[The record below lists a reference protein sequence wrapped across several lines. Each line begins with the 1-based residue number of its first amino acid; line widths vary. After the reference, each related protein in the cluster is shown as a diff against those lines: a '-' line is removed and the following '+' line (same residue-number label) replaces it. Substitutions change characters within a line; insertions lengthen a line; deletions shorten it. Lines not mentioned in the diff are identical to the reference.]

1 MSRNAYI
8 LLLLTMLMWGGNAV
22 AGKMAVGHVSPMVLT
37 MLRWLGAVMLLLA
50 ISLPQLRRDWRVVR
64 PRLLYL
70 FVLGASGF
78 TLFNAAMYTALTFT
92 TVINVSIE
100 QAGMP
105 MFIFIANYLLYR
117 IGVSAGQVIGFSLS
131 MVGVALT
138 ATHGNLLTLS
148 QQEINT
154 GDLLMLGA
162 VILYAGYTIALRYK
176 PAIHWKSLMSVMSI
190 AAFITSLP
198 FLAWE
203 VSSGAA
209 VWPDTR
215 GWAIVLYI
223 AVFPSVVSQLFYVRA
238 VDLIGANRAGLF
250 INLVPIFG
258 TILSIIIL
266 GEELKLYHIAALVM
280 VLGGIWLA
288 EYSGRKRAAR
298 SPARRSSAPRPQS
311 PPARSS
317 HRYD

>member
-1 MSRNAYI
+1 MSRNAYV

-22 AGKMAVGHVSPMVLT
+22 AGKMAVGHISPMVLT
-37 MLRWLGAVMLLLA
+37 TFRWLGAVALMLA
-50 ISLPQLRRDWRVVR
+50 IGIPQLRRDWHVVR
-64 PRLLYL
+64 PRLVYL
-70 FVLGASGF
+70 FLLGAAGF

-105 MFIFIANYLLYR
+105 MFIFIANFVLYR

-148 QQEINT
+148 EQQINS
-154 GDLLMLGA
+154 GDLLMLAA
-162 VILYAGYTIALRYK
+162 VLLYAGYTIALRYK
-176 PAIHWKSLMSVMSI
+176 PAIHWKSLMSVMAV
-190 AAFITSLP
+190 AAALTSLP
-198 FLAWE
+198 FMVWE
-203 VSSGAA
+203 VATDAA
-209 VWPDTR
+209 IWPDMR
-215 GWAIVLYI
+215 GWGIVLYTAI
-223 AVFPSVVSQLFYVRA
+223 FPSVVSQLFYVRA

-258 TILSIIIL
+258 TILSIAIL
-266 GEELKLYHIAALVM
+266 GEDLEMYHIAALVM

-288 EYSGRKRAAR
+288 ENSGRKRAAR
-298 SPARRSSAPRPQS
+298 
-311 PPARSS
+311 
-317 HRYD
+317 D

>member
-1 MSRNAYI
+1 MSRNAYV

-22 AGKMAVGHVSPMVLT
+22 AGKMAVGHISPMVLT
-37 MLRWLGAVMLLLA
+37 TFRWLGAVALMLA
-50 ISLPQLRRDWRVVR
+50 IGLPQLRRDWHVVR
-64 PRLLYL
+64 PRLPYL
-70 FVLGASGF
+70 FLLGAAGF

-105 MFIFIANYLLYR
+105 MFIFIANFVLYR

-148 QQEINT
+148 EQQINS
-154 GDLLMLGA
+154 GDLLMLAA
-162 VILYAGYTIALRYK
+162 VLLYAGYTIALRYK
-176 PAIHWKSLMSVMSI
+176 PAIHWKSLMSVMAV
-190 AAFITSLP
+190 AAALTSLP
-198 FLAWE
+198 FMAWE
-203 VSSGAA
+203 VATDAA
-209 VWPDTR
+209 IWPDMR
-215 GWAIVLYI
+215 GWGIVLYTAI
-223 AVFPSVVSQLFYVRA
+223 FPSVVSQLFYVRA

-258 TILSIIIL
+258 TILSIAIL
-266 GEELKLYHIAALVM
+266 GEDLEMYHIAALVM

-288 EYSGRKRAAR
+288 ENSGRKRAAR
-298 SPARRSSAPRPQS
+298 N
-311 PPARSS
+311 
-317 HRYD
+317 

>member
-1 MSRNAYI
+1 MSRNAYL

-298 SPARRSSAPRPQS
+298 G
-311 PPARSS
+311 
-317 HRYD
+317 

>member
-1 MSRNAYI
+1 MSRNAYV

-22 AGKMAVGHVSPMVLT
+22 AGKMAVGHISPMVLT
-37 MLRWLGAVMLLLA
+37 TFRWLGAVALMLA
-50 ISLPQLRRDWRVVR
+50 IGIPQLRRDWHVVQ

-70 FVLGASGF
+70 FLLGAAGF

-105 MFIFIANYLLYR
+105 MFIFIANFVLYR

-148 QQEINT
+148 EQQINS
-154 GDLLMLGA
+154 GDLLMLAA
-162 VILYAGYTIALRYK
+162 VLLYAGYTIALRYK
-176 PAIHWKSLMSVMSI
+176 PAIHWKSLMSVMAV
-190 AAFITSLP
+190 AAALTSLP
-198 FLAWE
+198 FMAWE
-203 VSSGAA
+203 VATDAA
-209 VWPDTR
+209 IWPDMR
-215 GWAIVLYI
+215 GWGIVLYTAI
-223 AVFPSVVSQLFYVRA
+223 FPSVVSQLFYVRA

-258 TILSIIIL
+258 TILSIAIL
-266 GEELKLYHIAALVM
+266 GEDLEMYHIAALVM

-288 EYSGRKRAAR
+288 ENSGRKRAAR
-298 SPARRSSAPRPQS
+298 
-311 PPARSS
+311 
-317 HRYD
+317 D